1 MGNYFFIINK
11 MKFALVAIALAVTA
25 SAKIITHTAA
35 KAKIVLKHKAI
46 KNATQKAAF
55 VKSKGHQ
62 TSHAIDSKDPFI
74 KLINHGD
81 LHKFKAFKELAKAHR
96 VKSTSSASTR

>member
-1 MGNYFFIINK
+1 

-25 SAKIITHTAA
+25 SAKVITHTAA

-62 TSHAIDSKDPFI
+62 TSHAIATTDPFI
-74 KLINHGD
+74 TMVNKGSI
-81 LHKFKAFKELAKAHR
+81 HKFRAF
-96 VKSTSSASTR
+96 